1 MFSRKTKL
9 ELMFCGDYIARNKEK
24 EEYAKLHPTENVRM
38 ETKIDDEINFCEL
51 KIHAETEKAIF
62 AKLISFVKD
71 EDSRD
76 AFIRMSKGELIEELK
91 KYYNETEAFLKTT
104 ETQGLKNVREA
115 YTHIINT
122 KKEPLTQFE
131 ITELLLMTIEYF
143 HDNDRL
149 DIIEKIHEKFDK
161 FIEVDD
167 EEADDDEEE
176 TVRKYPTFE
185 EGVNCIA
192 QFPVTYELLEDFIVD
207 CFTLIINT
215 ESLQWF
221 LDSIMDD
228 LGYHRTE

>member
-62 AKLISFVKD
+62 AKLISFVKN